1 MCVSFWVSEW
11 STKHLKCCSQA
22 VLNRDCPSIRDMHSL
37 HISLLKHF
45 EAHPCETAGTDWQDN
60 KLRHTIQ
67 SVSDYWSSPVSP
79 PSITCPYCETIRCLA
94 QTPHELKTL
103 WNEGGPERT
112 PGIGRWTGVVTATLS
127 AGWLLLSQWWS
138 RRTGS
143 WWGTG
148 IVNRS
153 HTAAVSGA
161 SRRHM
166 RPYCCDRTCV
176 SMMICRL
183 CIRAIACLSM
193 IEGMWVNL
201 FHPYAH
207 AHTGMHT
214 LTHSFTQTKGGQ
226 KNGNTLQHSSQQSWQ
241 FGKADDGEVFENWT
255 EQ

>member
-1 MCVSFWVSEW
+1 ME
-11 STKHLKCCSQA
+11 Q
-22 VLNRDCPSIRDMHSL
+22 
-37 HISLLKHF
+37 
-45 EAHPCETAGTDWQDN
+45 TDKITW
-60 KLRHTIQ
+60 LRHAIQ

-166 RPYCCDRTCV
+166 RPYCCDRTCM

-214 LTHSFTQTKGGQ
+214 LSHSFTQTKGGQ
-226 KNGNTLQHSSQQSWQ
+226 KKRTTLQHSSQQSWQ

>member
-1 MCVSFWVSEW
+1 ME
-11 STKHLKCCSQA
+11 Q
-22 VLNRDCPSIRDMHSL
+22 
-37 HISLLKHF
+37 
-45 EAHPCETAGTDWQDN
+45 TDKITW
-60 KLRHTIQ
+60 LRHAIQ

-166 RPYCCDRTCV
+166 RPYCCNRTCV

>member
-1 MCVSFWVSEW
+1 ME
-11 STKHLKCCSQA
+11 Q
-22 VLNRDCPSIRDMHSL
+22 
-37 HISLLKHF
+37 
-45 EAHPCETAGTDWQDN
+45 TDKITW
-60 KLRHTIQ
+60 LRHTIQ

-166 RPYCCDRTCV
+166 RPYCCDRTCM

-214 LTHSFTQTKGGQ
+214 LSHSFTQTKGGQ
-226 KNGNTLQHSSQQSWQ
+226 KKRTTLQHSSQQSWQ